1 MARFTGTSTASI
13 TANVTRWLAVV
24 ARGTIERWKAT
35 FFTRFA
41 FATRLAAPASS
52 PAAKK
57 TQTVSPV
64 SRKAG

>member
-1 MARFTGTSTASI
+1 M
-13 TANVTRWLAVV
+13 VV
-24 ARGTIERWKAT
+24 ARGTIDRSKAT
-35 FFTRFA
+35 FLTRLA
-41 FATRLAAPASS
+41 LATRLAAPASS